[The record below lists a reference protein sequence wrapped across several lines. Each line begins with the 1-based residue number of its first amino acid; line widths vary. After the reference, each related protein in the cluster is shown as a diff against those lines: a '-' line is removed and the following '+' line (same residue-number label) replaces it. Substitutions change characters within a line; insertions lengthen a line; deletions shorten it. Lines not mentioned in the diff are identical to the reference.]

1 MTPAKTPTPPRWPD
15 VRFADASAR
24 DGRSRQERLAA
35 LTQLGKAGVRKAG
48 A

>member
-1 MTPAKTPTPPRWPD
+1 MTPATKTPTPHRWPE
-15 VRFADASAR
+15 AAAR

-35 LTQLGKAGVRKAG
+35 LTQLGKAGARKAS